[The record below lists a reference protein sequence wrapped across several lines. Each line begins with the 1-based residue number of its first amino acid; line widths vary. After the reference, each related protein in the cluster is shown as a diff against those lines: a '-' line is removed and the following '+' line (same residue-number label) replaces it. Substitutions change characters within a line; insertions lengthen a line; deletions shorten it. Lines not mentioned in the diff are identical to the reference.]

1 MKKKSLMLLILLMV
15 SLVSF
20 GCSKSNTLS
29 DKGEISTSNN
39 SSQKSP
45 QNIKSNRQNN
55 NSEGNN
61 SQVNNSDNNN
71 NSQSNTQNNAQNNSQ
86 QNQTTNEDNSQKKNG
101 QYVICIDPG
110 HQAKGDMSQEPIG
123 PGATQTKFKVSW
135 GTQGVA
141 TKTPEYELT
150 LSASKILKTYLEQ
163 MGFKVIM
170 TRESN
175 DVNITNAERATFAN
189 KNNAD
194 LVIRIHADGSEDSS
208 VNGASL
214 HIPAQ
219 NGQYT
224 SKIYP
229 KSNQCAEI
237 MMSSM
242 KGAGF
247 KVNNIFQRSDLT
259 GFNWSE
265 VPAVLVE
272 MGYMSNPEEDQKMAQ
287 KSYQEKMMKSI
298 AEATQRYFS
307 QN

>member
-1 MKKKSLMLLILLMV
+1 MKKKSLLVLGLLIV
-15 SLVSF
+15 SLLSF
-20 GCSKSNTLS
+20 GCSNSDIVSENESTYTQNKSSEQSLQNGQDNS
-29 DKGEISTSNN
+29 QGNN
-39 SSQKSP
+39 P
-45 QNIKSNRQNN
+45 QTNGNSQNN
-55 NSEGNN
+55 L
-61 SQVNNSDNNN
+61 
-71 NSQSNTQNNAQNNSQ
+71 QNNSQ
-86 QNQTTNEDNSQKKNG
+86 QNKTN

-110 HQAKGDMSQEPIG
+110 HQAKGDMDQEPVG
-123 PGATQTKFKVSW
+123 PGSSETKFKVSW

-141 TKTPEYELT
+141 TNIPEYELT
-150 LSASKILKTYLEQ
+150 LSASKILKNYLEQ

-170 TRESN
+170 TRETN
-175 DVNITNAERATFAN
+175 DVNITNSERAIFAN
-189 KNNAD
+189 QNNAD
-194 LVIRIHADGSEDSS
+194 LVIRIHADGSEDPS

-224 SKIYP
+224 SSIYP
-229 KSNQCAEI
+229 KSNECAEI

-242 KGAGF
+242 RQAGF
-247 KVNNIFQRSDLT
+247 KVNNIYQRSDLT

-287 KSYQEKMMKSI
+287 TSYQEKMMKSI
-298 AEATQRYFS
+298 AEATQKYFS